1 MSSID
6 IETAR
11 QVLDAQPFSRLL
23 GTRLADV
30 SATTVTL
37 ELDPREELLQQ
48 YGFVHGGVLAYLADN
63 ALTYAGALGLG
74 PSVLTSGMTLDY
86 VAPARA
92 EGVLRA
98 VGTLVS
104 SGRTK
109 ATVRCDISQD
119 DRLVATALGTVLATR
134 RDT

>member
-6 IETAR
+6 ADTAR
-11 QVLDAQPFSRLL
+11 QVLDAQPFSRMV
-23 GTRLADV
+23 GTRLAAV
-30 SATTVTL
+30 SETTVTL
-37 ELDPREELLQQ
+37 ELEPREDLLQQ

-104 SGRTK
+104 AGRTK
-109 ATVRCDISQD
+109 ATVRCDITQD
-119 DRLVATALGTVLATR
+119 DRLVATALGTILATR
-134 RDT
+134 RDA

>member
-6 IETAR
+6 ADTAR

-23 GTRLADV
+23 GARLTEV
-30 SATTVTL
+30 SETIVTL
-37 ELDPREELLQQ
+37 ELEPREDLLQQ

-104 SGRTK
+104 AGRTK
-109 ATVRCDISQD
+109 ATVRCDITQGE
-119 DRLVATALGTVLATR
+119 RLVATALGTILATR
-134 RDT
+134 RDA

>member
-1 MSSID
+1 M
-6 IETAR
+6 
-11 QVLDAQPFSRLL
+11 V
-23 GTRLADV
+23 GTRLAAV
-30 SATTVTL
+30 SETTVTL
-37 ELDPREELLQQ
+37 ELEPREDLLQQ

-104 SGRTK
+104 AGRTK
-109 ATVRCDISQD
+109 ATVRCDITQD
-119 DRLVATALGTVLATR
+119 DRLVATALGTILATR
-134 RDT
+134 RDA